1 MSWRRS
7 SGSMRAARA
16 VELTKSENTLGAAE
30 EAVAS
35 TAGGL
40 APASERRTAMAR
52 FSRRPRRAS
61 AGHHDRQ
68 AASHGVQAK
77 RRRAPSG
84 SRASNSGEPSRQC
97 RSRGRPPH
105 TSEAQFPQPIPEVH
119 RERRPKPIWFAHYG
133 IARYPLLIYCSPA
146 RVMASRKLK
155 V

>member
-1 MSWRRS
+1 
-7 SGSMRAARA
+7 MRAARA

-68 AASHGVQAK
+68 ALHTVSKRSDAELLQVLVRQTRENRLVNVVLAEGRLIRPRPSFRSQSPRSIASVAL
-77 RRRAPSG
+77 
-84 SRASNSGEPSRQC
+84 SRSA
-97 RSRGRPPH
+97 
-105 TSEAQFPQPIPEVH
+105 
-119 RERRPKPIWFAHYG
+119 W
-133 IARYPLLIYCSPA
+133 
-146 RVMASRKLK
+146 
-155 V
+155 